1 MYCQYCGARNEPNMQ
16 FCSNCG
22 RPQSSANAGN
32 VPPGTPPS
40 YQAPMQPPQ
49 PPPSYTPPPYVQA
62 QTGHWIGA
70 GWQIVKGDMGMF
82 MLLSLLFVV
91 INGFVPII
99 LQGALIAGFNIVCM
113 KKLLYGRFDFGDM
126 FKGFNFFI
134 PALVASLLI
143 AIFTTIGT
151 IFCIIPGLVIAA
163 MYQFTYLF
171 IVDKKMDF
179 WPAMQ
184 ASHAIV
190 KNDYFGFTIF
200 FIAASLLNIIGI
212 LCCFVGV
219 LATMPILY
227 AAVTVAYKEIV
238 GFEPNPNL

>member
-1 MYCQYCGARNEPNMQ
+1 MFCQYCGAQIEPHSR
-16 FCSNCG
+16 FCPTCG
-22 RPQSSANAGN
+22 QNQSVGGAGG
-32 VPPGTPPS
+32 VPPGMPPN
-40 YQAPMQPPQ
+40 YQAPVQ
-49 PPPSYTPPPYVQA
+49 PPPPFVPPPGVQA
-62 QTGHWIGA
+62 HTGHWIGA
-70 GWQIVKGDMGMF
+70 GWSLVKADLGTF

-91 INGFVPII
+91 LNGFVPIL
-99 LQGALIAGFNIVCM
+99 LQGSLIAGFCIVCT
-113 KKLLYGRFDFGDM
+113 KKLLYGRFEIGDL

-143 AIFTTIGT
+143 TVFTFIGT

-171 IVDKKMDF
+171 IIDKKMDF

-184 ASHAIV
+184 ASHALV

-200 FIAASLLNIIGI
+200 FIAAVLLNVIGF
-212 LCCFVGV
+212 LCCLVGV

-227 AAVTVAYKEIV
+227 AAITVAYKEIV
-238 GFEPNPNL
+238 GFQPNTNF